1 MRRIYKNR
9 GSISI
14 ILLIIL
20 FPTLVFSGLMIDIAR
35 HYLSRSAIEQANRLT
50 LNSVLASYDTVL
62 KDVYGLFAISQDRSL
77 SDRRRSELLKEQFIA
92 NMQNII
98 LVSPVTEDIRVSP
111 VLWSNYAN
119 PEVIEKGILEFMK
132 YRGPAGTALSIL
144 DSLDVFSK
152 IGEQSRVSEKRMD
165 VELGYRDISA
175 KCAELCRTIA
185 FYDSQVEMY
194 MAAEKDL
201 LGCIGRIGQYED
213 KESEEYLAAY
223 DDAQRFFHAWKE
235 FSPAEMAD
243 YAISECL
250 GLLESLGSLEQIKD
264 EFSQSVDE
272 YGRASD
278 DSDSDEF
285 YINMKSEMSRYDEEI
300 TPVRVEGLIEQLTA
314 AKNYLGLQSFETVD
328 EYITTAHNSSRLRF
342 IENQSNNRS
351 LYYHSED
358 TYLKLISEVINVEG
372 AVVGVP
378 ALYITLLSS
387 FGSTGDVGEFGS
399 GKSFKKGI
407 SELND
412 LARQE
417 ATVEEAYAYSR
428 YLFIDS
434 PSSEQVQNIPEYFDD
449 IDEGGWYGVVSQYRE
464 MLSKVSG
471 LVTVLEG
478 GVNELIGNL
487 YISEYV
493 IRNFSYLTSDADQMT
508 MTGVP
513 IDPEHNRIYGC
524 EAEYIL
530 FGNKG
535 CAERKL
541 LWFTLREE
549 AGPESNLATAK
560 TSIFAIRFLCNSIFA
575 LTDSS
580 LNEVTLAP
588 ALAIQAASGG
598 ILPYQLAQLTIKL
611 ALALAESAI
620 DLDTLVRG
628 ERVPLL
634 KSSSTW
640 KCSVQGIIEMLKGRV
655 STEVSEFV
663 DESVQKAVGFLQQG
677 VDNAT
682 ELLDTTV
689 SDFIGDISSDLE
701 IAISAELNKTVDLIM
716 SVLLEF
722 SRREFDS
729 VFTTGVFVRERF
741 VQTART
747 IVNSLMQNEDSD
759 LIEKLQDQLPYI
771 ENDVINQMADIFESL
786 LSDENNPSN
795 TVLKIDQVLCR
806 NISSELNECISKA
819 LERIKNSAKGE
830 IDEILSS
837 AGNRLRNS
845 VEEKEEVLTE
855 AVVEKLTATAIDIL
869 NDYIPSDMYTTE
881 EVSGL
886 GLELCE
892 MKPGRI
898 NERIL
903 SLSYEDYLQI
913 LLVMML
919 GGTKRDEVLLRIAD
933 VMQLNVSQFHS
944 RGQSF
949 RMAEA
954 YTCVE
959 ITGQITVHSF
969 LLPQG
974 VFDICVESYDIA
986 GY

>member
-1 MRRIYKNR
+1 M
-9 GSISI
+9 
-14 ILLIIL
+14 
-20 FPTLVFSGLMIDIAR
+20 
-35 HYLSRSAIEQANRLT
+35 
-50 LNSVLASYDTVL
+50 
-62 KDVYGLFAISQDRSL
+62 
-77 SDRRRSELLKEQFIA
+77 
-92 NMQNII
+92 
-98 LVSPVTEDIRVSP
+98 
-111 VLWSNYAN
+111 
-119 PEVIEKGILEFMK
+119 
-132 YRGPAGTALSIL
+132 
-144 DSLDVFSK
+144 
-152 IGEQSRVSEKRMD
+152 
-165 VELGYRDISA
+165 
-175 KCAELCRTIA
+175 
-185 FYDSQVEMY
+185 
-194 MAAEKDL
+194 
-201 LGCIGRIGQYED
+201 
-213 KESEEYLAAY
+213 
-223 DDAQRFFHAWKE
+223 
-235 FSPAEMAD
+235 
-243 YAISECL
+243 
-250 GLLESLGSLEQIKD
+250 
-264 EFSQSVDE
+264 
-272 YGRASD
+272 
-278 DSDSDEF
+278 
-285 YINMKSEMSRYDEEI
+285 
-300 TPVRVEGLIEQLTA
+300 
-314 AKNYLGLQSFETVD
+314 
-328 EYITTAHNSSRLRF
+328 
-342 IENQSNNRS
+342 
-351 LYYHSED
+351 
-358 TYLKLISEVINVEG
+358 
-372 AVVGVP
+372 
-378 ALYITLLSS
+378 
-387 FGSTGDVGEFGS
+387 
-399 GKSFKKGI
+399 
-407 SELND
+407 
-412 LARQE
+412 
-417 ATVEEAYAYSR
+417 
-428 YLFIDS
+428 
-434 PSSEQVQNIPEYFDD
+434 
-449 IDEGGWYGVVSQYRE
+449 
-464 MLSKVSG
+464 
-471 LVTVLEG
+471 
-478 GVNELIGNL
+478 
-487 YISEYV
+487 
-493 IRNFSYLTSDADQMT
+493 
-508 MTGVP
+508 
-513 IDPEHNRIYGC
+513 
-524 EAEYIL
+524 
-530 FGNKG
+530 
-535 CAERKL
+535 
-541 LWFTLREE
+541 
-549 AGPESNLATAK
+549 
-560 TSIFAIRFLCNSIFA
+560 
-575 LTDSS
+575 
-580 LNEVTLAP
+580 
-588 ALAIQAASGG
+588 
-598 ILPYQLAQLTIKL
+598 
-611 ALALAESAI
+611 
-620 DLDTLVRG
+620 
-628 ERVPLL
+628 
-634 KSSSTW
+634 
-640 KCSVQGIIEMLKGRV
+640 
-655 STEVSEFV
+655 
-663 DESVQKAVGFLQQG
+663 SVQKAVGFLQQG

>member
-1 MRRIYKNR
+1 
-9 GSISI
+9 
-14 ILLIIL
+14 
-20 FPTLVFSGLMIDIAR
+20 
-35 HYLSRSAIEQANRLT
+35 
-50 LNSVLASYDTVL
+50 
-62 KDVYGLFAISQDRSL
+62 
-77 SDRRRSELLKEQFIA
+77 
-92 NMQNII
+92 
-98 LVSPVTEDIRVSP
+98 
-111 VLWSNYAN
+111 
-119 PEVIEKGILEFMK
+119 
-132 YRGPAGTALSIL
+132 
-144 DSLDVFSK
+144 
-152 IGEQSRVSEKRMD
+152 
-165 VELGYRDISA
+165 
-175 KCAELCRTIA
+175 
-185 FYDSQVEMY
+185 
-194 MAAEKDL
+194 
-201 LGCIGRIGQYED
+201 
-213 KESEEYLAAY
+213 
-223 DDAQRFFHAWKE
+223 
-235 FSPAEMAD
+235 
-243 YAISECL
+243 
-250 GLLESLGSLEQIKD
+250 
-264 EFSQSVDE
+264 
-272 YGRASD
+272 
-278 DSDSDEF
+278 
-285 YINMKSEMSRYDEEI
+285 
-300 TPVRVEGLIEQLTA
+300 
-314 AKNYLGLQSFETVD
+314 
-328 EYITTAHNSSRLRF
+328 
-342 IENQSNNRS
+342 
-351 LYYHSED
+351 
-358 TYLKLISEVINVEG
+358 
-372 AVVGVP
+372 
-378 ALYITLLSS
+378 
-387 FGSTGDVGEFGS
+387 
-399 GKSFKKGI
+399 
-407 SELND
+407 
-412 LARQE
+412 
-417 ATVEEAYAYSR
+417 
-428 YLFIDS
+428 
-434 PSSEQVQNIPEYFDD
+434 
-449 IDEGGWYGVVSQYRE
+449 
-464 MLSKVSG
+464 
-471 LVTVLEG
+471 
-478 GVNELIGNL
+478 
-487 YISEYV
+487 
-493 IRNFSYLTSDADQMT
+493 
-508 MTGVP
+508 
-513 IDPEHNRIYGC
+513 
-524 EAEYIL
+524 
-530 FGNKG
+530 
-535 CAERKL
+535 
-541 LWFTLREE
+541 
-549 AGPESNLATAK
+549 K

-677 VDNAT
+677 VDDAT

-919 GGTKRDEVLLRIAD
+919 GGTKRDGVLLRIAD

-954 YTCVE
+954 YTFVE